1 MVQKDLKL
9 LPFFGISNLRARIM
23 LAMLS
28 DRLEMPI
35 GFDSSGYNVG
45 STARAFFMPE
55 NMIKHY
61 NMGSKKVVEASKT

>member
-1 MVQKDLKL
+1 
-9 LPFFGISNLRARIM
+9 M